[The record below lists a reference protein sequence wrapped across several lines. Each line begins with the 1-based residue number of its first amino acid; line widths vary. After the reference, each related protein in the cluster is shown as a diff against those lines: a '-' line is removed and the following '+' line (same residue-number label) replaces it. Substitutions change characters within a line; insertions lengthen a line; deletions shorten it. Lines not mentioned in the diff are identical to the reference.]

1 MEGKEGCRVLGP
13 TELYS
18 SRCHNAGGNMNIT
31 LALTVHTR
39 APLDLGLVKITL
51 QELQHQFPQLT
62 SRLRQDQFCPMEC
75 PILPLD
81 THLLSQDMIHDKFD
95 TERGPLWRVQIITQH
110 EMEKANL
117 KFGPELEA
125 ILEDDSS
132 LETRWRYLLRY
143 FQGRLN
149 QDIENFQEE
158 QQAAEEE
165 GRSVVVMSFHPSITD
180 MTGAF
185 YLARQFMSLLDLL
198 IDSEGPLQLGQP
210 EAIPPSVETLLPSPD
225 SAFQL
230 GDFFPMVKAVG
241 SHFVATRRSP
251 LESLVKGNEEKEE
264 QGGRSLFLRGW
275 LTEAETAEVLALCE
289 EDDVTLHGLV
299 LAAGL
304 TAVARLCHGNS
315 PPTTA
320 TSLRAAIS
328 TNLRQYCSPAP
339 RNGLYTA
346 PYEETYSVPPV
357 VDSEDLWRLAH
368 QLSMQHNTAK
378 STRQPLQK
386 LRMYSKMF
394 SAPGGGDAAFRDME
408 TTRRVSSEMGL
419 AVHGDLGH
427 IFRRESSADELSSW
441 TRHEQPTVQVKLE
454 DVFPMAAG
462 QHMGSPFSHSAH
474 IYQSRLN
481 YILGYHTTYVGTPQA
496 LQLRDETMAILR
508 MAVEH

>member
-1 MEGKEGCRVLGP
+1 MG
-13 TELYS
+13 
-18 SRCHNAGGNMNIT
+18 
-31 LALTVHTR
+31 
-39 APLDLGLVKITL
+39 
-51 QELQHQFPQLT
+51 
-62 SRLRQDQFCPMEC
+62 
-75 PILPLD
+75 
-81 THLLSQDMIHDKFD
+81 
-95 TERGPLWRVQIITQH
+95 
-110 EMEKANL
+110 
-117 KFGPELEA
+117 
-125 ILEDDSS
+125 
-132 LETRWRYLLRY
+132 
-143 FQGRLN
+143 
-149 QDIENFQEE
+149 EE

-251 LESLVKGNEEKEE
+251 LGSVVVKANEEEEE

-315 PPTTA
+315 SQPTTA
-320 TSLRAAIS
+320 TSLRAAVS

-346 PYEETYSVPPV
+346 PYEETYSVPPI

-368 QLSMQHNTAK
+368 TLSMQHNTAK

-408 TTRRVSSEMGL
+408 TTRRVTSEMGL

-454 DVFPMAAG
+454 DVFPMVAG